1 MMARGLLRLDSRKGE
16 RLVRGTFAIAVLGAA
31 LAMSAQGCL
40 FAPALPVEEAP
51 PNLPPLISGD
61 FVTPQSA
68 QVTIPREDA
77 PVAFAVTQFLD
88 ANQNELLDVLW
99 YSPHTVGASTLQ
111 LGFASPDPTATDL
124 YRGVFNRYTGS
135 QLSVDPCAQEWR
147 GVDRATLFVY
157 VADGRMR
164 IDDNGNPVIPDESFV
179 DTYSWTIEFNGEC
192 PEL

>member
-1 MMARGLLRLDSRKGE
+1 MARGLLWWWSRRRQG
-16 RLVRGTFAIAVLGAA
+16 RVARVGLVAIWAAVTTTCA
-31 LAMSAQGCL
+31 GCV
-40 FAPALPVEEAP
+40 FGPALPVEEPP

-61 FVTPQSA
+61 FVTPRSA

-77 PVAFAVTQFLD
+77 PVAFAVSQFLD

-99 YSPHTVGASTLQ
+99 YSPHAAFAGVLQ
-111 LGFASPDPTATDL
+111 IGFASPDPTNTDL

-135 QLSVDPCAQEWR
+135 QFSVDPCTAQWR

-164 IDDNGNPVIPDESFV
+164 IDDNGTPVIPEENFV
-179 DTYSWTIEFNGEC
+179 DTYSWTIEFSGEC
-192 PEL
+192 PEQ